1 MCGDGASC
9 GNVCGTQPRVVMC
22 GDAASCGPISCHLDN
37 EVGEHRS
44 ITPAPEITETK
55 IDKSAPCDDDWIW
68 YRGKCYYFSTAR
80 DTWGNSEKFCHSHN
94 SSLAIIESKEELD
107 FLFRHKDLDHHWI
120 GMRRTDDNTAWTWTD
135 GTSYNE
141 SLSKERHKRT
151 IDPCFSAI
159 LEMWEGAVAQIS
171 RYAVVLTSA
180 ADTMSRLE
188 SHCVPKHWR
197 SATSDPILETGPPKE
212 LI

>member
-1 MCGDGASC
+1 MAFGRIKCSFPFVTLFNTNKIIC
-9 GNVCGTQPRVVMC
+9 PSKINL
-22 GDAASCGPISCHLDN
+22 SKPISPLNLSKQIRKQRQGVLEFDRDLIKKTIIYTGSQGAILLSN
-37 EVGEHRS
+37 KKETRS
-44 ITPAPEITETK
+44 HEITETK

-141 SLSKERHKRT
+141 SLFKIKRT
-151 IDPCFSAI
+151 SQENIEHVFLNSGNVGS
-159 LEMWEGAVAQIS
+159 EGGNFHFKWICNK
-171 RYAVVLTSA
+171 R
-180 ADTMSRLE
+180 
-188 SHCVPKHWR
+188 
-197 SATSDPILETGPPKE
+197 
-212 LI
+212 